1 MAGEEADLPTAI
13 LEVQQALERLRIA
26 SLHSAPE
33 WELVSEPPAGGDTAR
48 GSSDSPQPARGYP
61 KAVPRPPPSRS
72 SVEASFPDCPVYC
85 LDLCTR
91 LSAGESRA
99 KRAWRAGCW
108 AAEVLAERWPTPL
121 SSPPL
126 QVRPVVY
133 VVLRADRLSAP
144 ARFSTFSALRQ
155 AVGEIAGSSTVC
167 HSFGSLAEARV
178 YCYAAGVP
186 FPSLQG

>member
-1 MAGEEADLPTAI
+1 MSAAI
-13 LEVQQALERLRIA
+13 LEVQQALERLCIA

-33 WELVSEPPAGGDTAR
+33 WELVFEPPAGGDTAG
-48 GSSDSPQPARGYP
+48 GSSDSPQPARGHP

-72 SVEASFPDCPVYC
+72 SAEAPFPDCP
-85 LDLCTR
+85 LCTR

-99 KRAWRAGCW
+99 KRAWRGGCW

-121 SSPPL
+121 SFP
-126 QVRPVVY
+126 PVVY

-155 AVGEIAGSSTVC
+155 AVGEIAGSSTFC

-178 YCYAAGVP
+178 YCAIP
-186 FPSLQG
+186 